1 VGTAIELI
9 IGLATLSIGNADNET
24 SMEDPAA
31 DGNAVDGDTEDGNMK
46 DGDTTMNS
54 LWLM

>member
-1 VGTAIELI
+1 MGTAIELI
-9 IGLATLSIGNADNET
+9 IGLATLSIGNADNEA

-31 DGNAVDGDTEDGNMK
+31 DGNAVDGDREDDNMK